1 MYASHTL
8 VAYPIVLRY
17 GVGRRPAVTI
27 TIAGTII
34 TVLGALIILAVIVG
48 MQTGTINEWFWVR
61 LILSMVAYSLF
72 ILFVFPRIAR
82 WFFKKYNDNVSQ
94 YIFVLA
100 LVFLASALAKPAGLE
115 PILGAFF
122 VGVVLNRFIP
132 SVSPLMN
139 RIEFVG
145 NALFIPYFLI
155 GVGMLIDPSVVFS
168 GWKLSLIHISEPTT
182 P

>member
-1 MYASHTL
+1 MILGTLSSIYLLHLDLTTSILLASMYASHTL

-61 LILSMVAYSLF
+61 LLLSMIAYSLF

-122 VGVVLNRFIP
+122 VGVVLNRFYP
-132 SVSPLMN
+132 RYL
-139 RIEFVG
+139 R
-145 NALFIPYFLI
+145 
-155 GVGMLIDPSVVFS
+155 
-168 GWKLSLIHISEPTT
+168 
-182 P
+182 